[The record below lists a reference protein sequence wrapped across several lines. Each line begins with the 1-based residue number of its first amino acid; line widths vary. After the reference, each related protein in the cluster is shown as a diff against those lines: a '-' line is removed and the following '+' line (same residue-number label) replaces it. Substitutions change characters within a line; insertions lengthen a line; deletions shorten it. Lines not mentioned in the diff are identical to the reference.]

1 MQLSGYLTIIAR
13 WWWTILVAAWI
24 AGLVAFVVGSD
35 LPRTYEAKARLLVGP
50 VTADIDTLR
59 ASAGLIPTFVELAT
73 SGPTLDRVAQRVGE
87 DPAIIGESV
96 TVTGND
102 TTRVI
107 SVRALSHDPAE
118 AAAIAEAIGQQ
129 LLGLPGSGTVLPEGQ
144 LTLIEPASAPAQPSA
159 PDVPLL
165 VTLAAVAA
173 AVAALVLILVLEYLT
188 DTVRDPGE
196 IAELTG
202 APILGRVGIPQRRH
216 GAAPLFSEAAP
227 DSRSTAALRSAA
239 VKTVYRAGGEAPRRL
254 LVIGTDDGPAAGE
267 IAANMA
273 AILTQAGR
281 KVALVDADEARAEAT
296 ALLNLIDRPG
306 VLELL
311 ASREDE
317 AHRAMLDAATVRRAP
332 GFDLVPRGSA
342 PRRIAHVDVVGR
354 LLDLVGARADLVIV
368 TAAPLHSLGS
378 TLVWAKACDGVV
390 LVLRRDGTR
399 RERVLQTV
407 ESLRLVGAK
416 VIGSIITSRTRSV
429 SMPSRRLAPALPEP
443 VFELPAREA
452 LAPVMSVTSQPQ
464 LAAPPRETGA
474 TSQRSEPERKRPR
487 RSSKARQ
494 A

>member
-73 SGPTLDRVAQRVGE
+73 SEPTLDRVAQRVGE
-87 DPAIIGESV
+87 DPTVIGDSV

-107 SVRALSHDPAE
+107 SVRARSHDPAE
-118 AAAIAEAIGQQ
+118 AAAIAEGIGQQ
-129 LLGLPGSGTVLPEGQ
+129 LLSLHGSGTVLPEGQ
-144 LTLIEPASAPAQPSA
+144 LTLIEPARAPAQPSA

-165 VTLAAVAA
+165 VALASVAA

-202 APILGRVGIPQRRH
+202 APILGRVAIPQRRH
-216 GAAPLFSEAAP
+216 GAAPLFTEAAP

-254 LVIGTDDGPAAGE
+254 LVVGTDDGPAAGE

-281 KVALVDADEARAEAT
+281 RVALVDADEARAEAT

-317 AHRAMLDAATVRRAP
+317 AHREMLAAATVRRAP

-407 ESLRLVGAK
+407 ESLGLVGAK
-416 VIGSIITSRTRSV
+416 VIGSIITSRTGPISIA
-429 SMPSRRLAPALPEP
+429 SRRRVPALPEP

-452 LAPVMSVTSQPQ
+452 LAPAMRVTTQPQ
-464 LAAPPRETGA
+464 LAAAAGDTSETA
-474 TSQRSEPERKRPR
+474 ERERKRGR
-487 RSSKARQ
+487 RSSKAKR